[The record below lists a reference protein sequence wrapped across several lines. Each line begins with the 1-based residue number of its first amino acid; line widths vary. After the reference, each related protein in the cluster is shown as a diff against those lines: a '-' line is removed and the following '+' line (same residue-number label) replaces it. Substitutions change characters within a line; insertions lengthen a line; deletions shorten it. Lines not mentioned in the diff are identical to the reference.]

1 MDRIGITTTVPIEI
15 LLAAGYT
22 PVDLNNVF
30 ISDPEPERLV
40 RVAERAGFP
49 LNCCTWIKGIY
60 GVCMEQAI
68 ETVLCVTTG
77 DCSNTIMLM
86 EVLKLR
92 KIKVIPFA
100 YPERPDVAKM
110 QATLEAL
117 AATVSTTLEAAEKVR
132 EALKPCRQLAGELD
146 RLTWQAGLASGL
158 ENHQWLV
165 AASDFNQDFRTY
177 EDQLAEL
184 IKEIKRR
191 RQRSSEELKGCQP
204 YPADEIRLAYAGVP
218 SVYGQEL
225 YPYLG
230 GLGAR
235 VVFNEI
241 QRQFAMPQPGKSLA
255 EQYSNYTYPYSIY
268 DRVRDIT
275 AEIERRHIDGLIHY
289 VQAFCHR
296 GIGDII
302 LRDAVKLPVL
312 TLEGNDDFHLN
323 NHVRTRLEAFLDMI
337 QYQRQGT
344 GIHSQTIAEEV

>member
-1 MDRIGITTTVPIEI
+1 MNRIGITTTVPIEI
-15 LLAAGYT
+15 LLAAGYK

-30 ISDPEPERLV
+30 INDPEPERLV

-49 LNCCTWIKGIY
+49 LNCCTWIKGLY
-60 GVCMEQAI
+60 GTCLEQNI

-86 EVLKLR
+86 EVFKLR
-92 KIKVIPFA
+92 GLKVIPFA
-100 YPERPDVAKM
+100 YPERPDSTKM

-117 AATVSTTLEAAEKVR
+117 ATTVGTTLKAAETVR
-132 EALKPCRQLAGELD
+132 DTLKPCRQLVGELD
-146 RLTWQAGLASGL
+146 QLTWQTGLASGL

-165 AASDFNQDFRTY
+165 ATSDFNQDFHTY
-177 EDQLAEL
+177 EDQLAKL
-184 IKEIKRR
+184 IKDIKRH
-191 RQRSSEELKGCQP
+191 QP

-218 SVYGQEL
+218 SVYGREL
-225 YPYLG
+225 YPYLE

-241 QRQFAMPQPGKSLA
+241 QHQFAMPQPGRSLA

-275 AEIERRHIDGLIHY
+275 AEIERRKIDGLIHY

-302 LRDAVKLPVL
+302 LRDAVRLPVL

-337 QYQRQGT
+337 QYRRQGT